1 MSPQEEPKGLA
12 RPREGP
18 MTEEI
23 RDRAE
28 DDTEGQKKRLAED
41 DTEGQKKRLAED
53 DTEGTRKRPA
63 GVGETEDDVEGQK
76 KR

>member
-1 MSPQEEPKGLA
+1 MMGPQEEPKGLA

-41 DTEGQKKRLAED
+41 DTEG
-53 DTEGTRKRPA
+53 TRKRPA